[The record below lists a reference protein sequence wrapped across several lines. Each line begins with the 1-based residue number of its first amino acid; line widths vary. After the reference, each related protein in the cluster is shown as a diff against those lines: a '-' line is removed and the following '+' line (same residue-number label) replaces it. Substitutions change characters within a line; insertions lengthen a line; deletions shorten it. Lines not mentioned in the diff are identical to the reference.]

1 MSQETERLWEEFFSR
16 QQLTSIQQD
25 QFKEYYARL
34 VATNKLHNI
43 TAITDLALVIT
54 DHFED
59 SLALSN
65 FLDCSTLKGLCDIGS
80 GAGFPGLPLKILY
93 PELPLVLIEV
103 NAKKRAFMQELV
115 TLFQFND
122 VDILELDWRTF
133 LRHTEYELDMFCA
146 RASVPPEELI
156 RVFKPVSPYRSA
168 RLVYWASQSWQPSE
182 FVRPFIADTFDYTVG
197 VKQRKLV
204 LLRNPEDK
212 DINF

>member
-1 MSQETERLWEEFFSR
+1 MSQESERLWEEFFSR
-16 QQLTSIQQD
+16 QQLTSVQQD
-25 QFKEYYARL
+25 QFKEYYVRL

-43 TAITDLALVIT
+43 TAITDLAQVIT

-59 SLALSN
+59 SLALSK
-65 FLDCSTLKGLCDIGS
+65 FLDCSVLKGLCDIGS
-80 GAGFPGLPLKILY
+80 GAGFPGLALKIRY

-115 TLFQFND
+115 TLFHFND
-122 VDILELDWRTF
+122 VHILELDWRTF

-146 RASVPPEELI
+146 RASVQPEELI

-168 RLVYWASQSWQPSE
+168 QLVYWASHSWQPSDL
-182 FVRPFIADTFDYTVG
+182 VRSYIADTFDYTVG

-204 LLRNPEDK
+204 LFQSPERK
-212 DINF
+212 HPNS